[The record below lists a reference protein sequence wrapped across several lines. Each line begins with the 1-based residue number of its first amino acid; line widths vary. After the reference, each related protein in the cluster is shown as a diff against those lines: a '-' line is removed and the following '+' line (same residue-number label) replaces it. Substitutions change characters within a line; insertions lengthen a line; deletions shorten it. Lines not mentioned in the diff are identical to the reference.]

1 MSEAYVRIINCYNTG
16 DIVGQ
21 RECAAISG
29 WLGDRAEVINCYN
42 SGEVAPE
49 SVDGDRT
56 FGRYNGSGVTF
67 TNCYEVNGR
76 QVTAATADDVT
87 SGKLC
92 YDLNQGAGETI
103 YYQTLGTDTHPIFDA
118 THLEVIKEGDKY
130 VNATGSGIS
139 STVSMVEGDAAVYSL
154 SGVRQQKLSRGVNIV
169 RRADGRVVKVLV
181 K

>member
-1 MSEAYVRIINCYNTG
+1 M
-16 DIVGQ
+16 
-21 RECAAISG
+21 
-29 WLGDRAEVINCYN
+29 
-42 SGEVAPE
+42 
-49 SVDGDRT
+49 
-56 FGRYNGSGVTF
+56 
-67 TNCYEVNGR
+67 NGR

-139 STVSMVEGDAAVYSL
+139 STVSKVEGDAAVYSL